1 MISCDYVNTFAT
13 MKIILFVVIYLTC
26 TQTLHAQCIANAG
39 TNIHICSPDS
49 SAQLGGNPTAFGG
62 VPPYVYEWWIDP
74 IPTSSQTIP
83 YLFASNIL
91 DDTTSANPT
100 LIYTGSLINDSI
112 SFYLKITDS
121 LGCESMDTIKLT
133 KTHFGI
139 NLLSFS
145 YWINQGD
152 SVYLDQGA
160 NISGGWGNT
169 FYSWSPTHGLSDS
182 TVLSGFWAK
191 PDSSIAYSA
200 TVTDSKGCQK
210 TGSPFYFIYVNPV
223 GIDDINTDNQS
234 IIFYPNPTTDIV
246 FINMHESIGIKEIKV
261 LSLNGQEMIS
271 QNKNTKQISLKN
283 IPNGVYII
291 EIHTSHSELIRHKI
305 VKK

>member
-1 MISCDYVNTFAT
+1 MKKITVLIIACLTFT
-13 MKIILFVVIYLTC
+13 HT
-26 TQTLHAQCIANAG
+26 TNAQCIANAG
-39 TNIHICSPDS
+39 DDVHLCSPDS

-100 LIYTGSLINDSI
+100 LIYTGSFINDSI

-121 LGCESMDTIKLT
+121 LGCESVDTIVLT
-133 KTHFGI
+133 KTHFGL

-152 SVYLDQGA
+152 SVYLNQGA
-160 NISGGWGNT
+160 NIGGGWGNT

-182 TVLSGFWAK
+182 TALSGFWAK

-200 TVTDSKGCQK
+200 TITDSKGCQM
-210 TGSPFYFIYVNPV
+210 TGPPFYFIYVNPV
-223 GIDDINTDNQS
+223 GIDDVKNNYAIKL
-234 IIFYPNPTTDIV
+234 YPNPTSDII
-246 FINMHESIGIKEIKV
+246 FINLHENKDIKEIKI

>member
-1 MISCDYVNTFAT
+1 MKKNIVLIIACLAYTQISN
-13 MKIILFVVIYLTC
+13 
-26 TQTLHAQCIANAG
+26 AQCIANAG
-39 TNIHICSPDS
+39 ADLHICSPDS

-74 IPTSSQTIP
+74 IPTLSQTTP
-83 YLFASNIL
+83 YLYASNIL

-100 LIYTGSLINDSI
+100 LIYTGSLIDDSI

-121 LGCESMDTIKLT
+121 LGCESMDTIVLT

-160 NISGGWGNT
+160 NIGGGWGNT

-191 PDSSIAYSA
+191 PDSSIVYSA
-200 TVTDSKGCQK
+200 TISDSKGCQM

-223 GIDDINTDNQS
+223 GIEDVKNYYAIKL
-234 IIFYPNPTTDIV
+234 YPNPTSNII
-246 FINMHESIGIKEIKV
+246 FINIHDNVAIKEVKV
-261 LSLNGQEMIS
+261 VSLNGKIMIF
-271 QNKNTKQISLKN
+271 QNENTNQIHLKN
-283 IPNGVYII
+283 IPSGIYIM
-291 EIHTSHSELIRHKI
+291 EICTSNNELIRHKV